1 MQIVSVEALLSINET
16 LIVQLISF
24 LIFLFIIKRVMF
36 RPLRGLMK
44 EREQHVDKIKFDISE
59 AEIEYEKLLD
69 QIKKRESAVRRE
81 AFSIRDKLEQS
92 GGDEV
97 AAIMESTRE
106 EISDLKEK
114 VGQELQKQ
122 ISEAKQQVKK
132 ETEAI
137 AVAIMEKVLD
147 RSPQL

>member
-24 LIFLFIIKRVMF
+24 LIFLFIINRVMF

-44 EREQHVDKIKFDISE
+44 EREQHVDKIKSDISE
-59 AEIEYEKLLD
+59 AEIEYERLLD

-81 AFSIRDKLEQS
+81 ALLIQDKLEKS
-92 GGDEV
+92 GGDETI
-97 AAIMESTRE
+97 AIMESTRK
-106 EISDLKEK
+106 EISELKAT
-114 VGQELQKQ
+114 VARELQSQ
-122 ISEAKQQVKK
+122 ISDAKQQVKK
-132 ETEAI
+132 ESEAI
-137 AVAIMEKVLD
+137 AVAIMGKILD

>member
-44 EREQHVDKIKFDISE
+44 EREQHVDKIKFGISE
-59 AEIEYEKLLD
+59 AENEYEKLLE

-81 AFSIRDKLEQS
+81 ALAMQDKLEKS
-92 GGDEV
+92 GGDEA

-106 EISDLKEK
+106 EIADLKEK
-114 VGQELQKQ
+114 VVKELKDQ
-122 ISEAKQQVKK
+122 ISEVKEKIQK

-137 AVAIMEKVLD
+137 AVAIMKKVLN